1 VADGLA
7 YTAIPLGLVP
17 AGTGNL
23 LAPNLDLPLEEADAI
38 EVALDGQYALLRDLD
53 ANITPGWNRSL
64 PDRRR
69 CNRLTLLN
77 RSGHVVEI
85 GGYDITSAYSPT
97 RAMAYRTSSR
107 RHRICPLP

>member
-64 PDRRR
+64 ARPATMQSPD
-69 CNRLTLLN
+69 TPEPFGT
-77 RSGHVVEI
+77 RS
-85 GGYDITSAYSPT
+85 
-97 RAMAYRTSSR
+97 
-107 RHRICPLP
+107 